1 MEDMSD
7 KVRYYS
13 RLFPVRFG
21 SSIVTDLMAGEKGRD
36 KSLDYLNYRKSD
48 LAAKQAIV
56 TNK

>member
-1 MEDMSD
+1 MSD